1 MIKPDQ
7 CQGLSR
13 QDKESVKRLE
23 SLIDE
28 TLRKEYSPED
38 NNEVSIGLRE
48 AVPEKVYQKIKS
60 DYAAFWQSQ
69 MTWSENAHPFLTFKA
84 VTPND

>member
-48 AVPEKVYQKIKS
+48 AVPADKPLKVVEGILA
-60 DYAAFWQSQ
+60 D
-69 MTWSENAHPFLTFKA
+69 
-84 VTPND
+84 VR